1 MALPPYAYILIVF
14 FGLVILGTIALCL
27 LGCLGVRWC
36 CKLTNKLDN
45 KRQPYAV
52 PPGFSLQPLHNIR
65 VDPPIPPEQTAGVA
79 AENAFLDALPGLP
92 HRYSYRDLETATKGF
107 KIILG
112 EGGSGEVYYGEFPGE
127 TEVAVKRLQSA
138 IQGDKEFRTEVATI
152 GNIHHINLVR
162 LRGFCLEG
170 IHRLLVYEY
179 MKNGSLDQWL
189 FRNDSKRFLDWP
201 TRFNIALGTAKGLA
215 YLHHDCQERIVHL
228 DIKPQNI
235 LLDDMFNAKVSDF
248 GLAKLMS
255 RTDTSQVVTQMRGTP
270 GYLAPEWLLFS
281 AVTDKSDVYSYGMV
295 LLEILSGRKNV
306 SPEESEVEK
315 QYFPR
320 WACRKIEEGGSID
333 EIVDAQLGSLG
344 ELDLQQADRV
354 LRVAMVC
361 IQEDMLA
368 RPSMPMVVQ
377 MLEGLIQIPLP
388 PPLPMKFA
396 LNTQFARILDLN
408 TQSALNFSSI
418 HILSDPSSAAP
429 STQFA
434 DPR

>member
-1 MALPPYAYILIVF
+1 
-14 FGLVILGTIALCL
+14 
-27 LGCLGVRWC
+27 
-36 CKLTNKLDN
+36 
-45 KRQPYAV
+45 
-52 PPGFSLQPLHNIR
+52 
-65 VDPPIPPEQTAGVA
+65 
-79 AENAFLDALPGLP
+79 
-92 HRYSYRDLETATKGF
+92 
-107 KIILG
+107 
-112 EGGSGEVYYGEFPGE
+112 
-127 TEVAVKRLQSA
+127 
-138 IQGDKEFRTEVATI
+138 
-152 GNIHHINLVR
+152 
-162 LRGFCLEG
+162 
-170 IHRLLVYEY
+170 
-179 MKNGSLDQWL
+179 
-189 FRNDSKRFLDWP
+189 
-201 TRFNIALGTAKGLA
+201 
-215 YLHHDCQERIVHL
+215 
-228 DIKPQNI
+228 
-235 LLDDMFNAKVSDF
+235 
-248 GLAKLMS
+248 
-255 RTDTSQVVTQMRGTP
+255 MRGTP